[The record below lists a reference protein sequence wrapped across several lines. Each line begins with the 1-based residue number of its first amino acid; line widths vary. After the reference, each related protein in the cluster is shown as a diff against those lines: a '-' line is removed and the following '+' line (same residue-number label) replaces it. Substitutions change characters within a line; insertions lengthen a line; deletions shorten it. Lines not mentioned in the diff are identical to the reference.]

1 MKARTSYLS
10 RCALWLAGSVLV
22 LVVVAE
28 LVSRFVLGLGTPPL
42 YEADAGFEYRLLPN
56 QDVRRF
62 GNHIQV
68 NRWGMRS
75 PDFGNTKTDPQE
87 LRVMVFGDSVVNG
100 GSQIDQAALSTSLLQ
115 SALQTQ
121 MVRPVTVGNISAG
134 SWGPGNWLAYADRFG
149 FFEADVVV
157 LVVGSGDH
165 ADNPVFAPLD
175 ADHPS
180 QAPTL
185 ALQEAVLRYLPR
197 YLNHYLPEALG
208 GLWKEPSEGTTATRE
223 TNLQDRARGQADL
236 QQFLQLAQGR
246 QRHAIVLHHPD
257 LDELT
262 SGSYADGH
270 AQMQALVQGMSLPFV
285 ELRTVY
291 QAAGSK
297 LYRDNIHHS
306 AQGQQVMAGALLD
319 AVLKHLPIQRAEPVD
334 VANAAQG
341 SRP

>member
-1 MKARTSYLS
+1 MR
-10 RCALWLAGSVLV
+10 RALWLAASVLA
-22 LVVVAE
+22 LVVAAE

-42 YEADAGFEYRLLPN
+42 YEADTGFEYRLLPN
-56 QDVRRF
+56 QDVQRF

-75 PDFGNTKTDPQE
+75 PDFRSTKTDPLE

-100 GSQIDQAALSTSLLQ
+100 GSQIDQGALSTSLLQ
-115 SALQTQ
+115 SALQTRL
-121 MVRPVTVGNISAG
+121 VRPVTVGNISAG
-134 SWGPGNWLAYADRFG
+134 SWGPGNWLAYAQRFG

-165 ADNPVFAPLD
+165 ADNPSFAPLD
-175 ADHPS
+175 ADHPTE
-180 QAPTL
+180 APTL
-185 ALQEAVLRYLPR
+185 ALQEAVHRYLPR
-197 YLNHYLPEALG
+197 YLKHYLPQALED
-208 GLWKEPSEGTTATRE
+208 LWKEPIEGTNASRE
-223 TNLQDRARGQADL
+223 HDLQDRARGQADL
-236 QQFLQLAQGR
+236 HQFLQLAQGG
-246 QRHAIVLHHPD
+246 QRHVIVLHHPD

-262 SGSYADGH
+262 GGRYADGH

-285 ELRTVY
+285 ELRTPY
-291 QAAGSK
+291 QAAGPA

-319 AVLKHLPIQRAEPVD
+319 AVLKALPNQRAERVD
-334 VANAAQG
+334 VANAAQE